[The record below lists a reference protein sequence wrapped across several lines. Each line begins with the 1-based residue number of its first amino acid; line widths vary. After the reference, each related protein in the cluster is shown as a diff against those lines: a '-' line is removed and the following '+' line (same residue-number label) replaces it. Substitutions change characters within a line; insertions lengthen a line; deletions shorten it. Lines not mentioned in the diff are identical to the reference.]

1 MGMFE
6 DGLDKGMRETRIE
19 MERTGCTYE
28 QAYQTV
34 INRDTPHPTTPFE
47 ACMLIEDADGDTDQE
62 AYIAA
67 FQLLIDTGTVWQLQ
81 GFYGRAAEQLIESGL
96 CHR

>member
-6 DGLDKGMRETRIE
+6 DSLDQGMRDTRE
-19 MERTGCTYE
+19 YMEKHGCSYE
-28 QAYQTV
+28 EAYKAVTAPAK
-34 INRDTPHPTTPFE
+34 TLTTFE

-62 AYIAA
+62 EYIAA
-67 FQLLIDTGTVWQLQ
+67 FQLLIDTGVVWQLQ
-81 GFYGRAAEQLIESGL
+81 GFYGRAAARLIETGL